1 MDVINIYHSYIFI
14 NKSFTN
20 ILLTDEMK
28 RNVIDWYTTHKTS
41 FG

>member
-20 ILLTDEMK
+20 IFANELF
-28 RNVIDWYTTHKTS
+28 TTINDKVGPNGTT
-41 FG
+41 